1 VIQLLVVIAAAGV
14 GLIAVLGLYLAQRG
28 PRRAG
33 LAPVSVLASLLPS
46 VVASIVA
53 ASAASRAFS
62 GMALQGTGFD
72 TIVVPCQE
80 AARLLRIGNA
90 SAAPILLLAAG
101 LGWLGRR
108 SDAAVSMAS
117 IRRLVALFVLPV
129 VALVLV
135 SGAHLSARA
144 AIQEALEIMAPPL
157 PTSNP
162 AVDEEAMP
170 RYAGGGIAETAQRI
184 SSRLLIASYG
194 GAVVILVLV
203 GYGAAAAIVAWR
215 VSVPT
220 AWVAAQTVLQIALA
234 MTAVGLAAL
243 G

>member
-1 VIQLLVVIAAAGV
+1 MIQMLVVIAAAGV
-14 GLIAVLGLYLAQRG
+14 GLATVLGLYLMQRG

-33 LAPVSVLASLLPS
+33 LAPASVLAALLPS

-53 ASAASRAFS
+53 ASAATHAFS
-62 GMALQGTGFD
+62 GMASQGTGFE
-72 TIVVPCQE
+72 TAVVPCQE

-90 SAAPILLLAAG
+90 AAAPILLLAAG

-108 SDAAVSMAS
+108 ADAAVSMAS
-117 IRRLVALFVLPV
+117 MRRRAALFVMPI

-135 SGAHLSARA
+135 AGAHGSARA
-144 AIQEALEIMAPPL
+144 AIHEALEIMAPPS
-157 PTSNP
+157 PASNP
-162 AVDEEAMP
+162 TGDGEVLP

-194 GAVVILVLV
+194 GVIVILVLV
-203 GYGAAAAIVAWR
+203 GYGAAAATVAWR
-215 VSVPT
+215 VGVPT
-220 AWVAAQTVLQIALA
+220 AWAVLQTLLQVALA
-234 MTAVGLAAL
+234 LTALVLAAL